1 MANVNPFSGFVR
13 YFLGCGILS
22 FRGKAGLRINKMEF
36 RDNEAIYLQ
45 IAAYVSENILLG
57 KWPAEQKIPSVRDMA
72 VELEVNPNTVMRSYE
87 FLQNQGVIYNKR
99 GLGLYVAPDGSDK
112 VKVYSRERF
121 IQQDLPVFFRNI
133 YLLDISAEDLQEWYE
148 KFKIENYKPKST
160 GENEN
165 K

>member
-1 MANVNPFSGFVR
+1 
-13 YFLGCGILS
+13 
-22 FRGKAGLRINKMEF
+22 MEF

-72 VELEVNPNTVMRSYE
+72 IELEVNPNTVMRSYE

-99 GLGLYVAPDGSDK
+99 GLGLFVAPDGNEK
-112 VKVYSRERF
+112 VKVYRKERF
-121 IQQDLPVFFRNI
+121 IQQDLNEFFRSI
-133 YLLDISAEDLQEWYE
+133 FLLGISLEDLQQLYK
-148 KFKIENYKPKST
+148 KFKTENYASKS
-160 GENEN
+160 ENYED